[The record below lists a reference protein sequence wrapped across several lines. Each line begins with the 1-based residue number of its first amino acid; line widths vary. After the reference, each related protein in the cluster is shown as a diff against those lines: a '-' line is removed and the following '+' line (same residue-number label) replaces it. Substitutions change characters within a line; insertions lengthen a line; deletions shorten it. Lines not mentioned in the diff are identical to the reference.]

1 MTESRVNI
9 DGKRVAKHVIFWLGW
24 IGGFT
29 FIQSFGFGISDY
41 LAWLG
46 YYTMTLPLFM
56 VQTYA
61 ITYWLVPNFFFK
73 HKYVLFSFW
82 VLVLLVVTSVSELL
96 LSNELIW
103 KILKPENIYKGNYLE
118 FKNVLI
124 NGIGNQYVVLAFLSV
139 KVVQFW
145 NSKIGE
151 RAALTNEK
159 LANEIELLQ
168 YQSYPTFVLNLME
181 RLENLAVGKS
191 TKTSEMIIRLSNL
204 MSSMTL
210 SRNSDKILLQ
220 KEIELI
226 RSYIDIHRMNF
237 PEHYD
242 VSFMVTGELKGIQIP
257 PFLFFRVVE
266 EGFIVLN
273 DFTQKTDFTILI
285 KSELHYL
292 LFSMTLWNDELL
304 SKDFNPEILENCIKF
319 LRYFYPEN
327 HKIRSN
333 FEVNFVEVTIEIYL

>member
-1 MTESRVNI
+1 
-9 DGKRVAKHVIFWLGW
+9 VAKHTIFWLVW

-29 FIQSFGFGISDY
+29 FIQSFGFGIRDY

-46 YYTMTLPLFM
+46 YYSITLPLFM
-56 VQTYA
+56 THTYA
-61 ITYWLVPNFFFK
+61 IAYWLVPKYFFR
-73 HKYVLFSFW
+73 HRYLLFSFW
-82 VLVLLVVTSVSELL
+82 VLVLFIVASVSELV

-103 KILKPENIYKGNYLE
+103 KLLKPENIYKGNYLE

-124 NGIGNQYVVLAFLSV
+124 NGIGNEYVILAFLSV

-145 NSKIGE
+145 NSKTGE
-151 RAALTNEK
+151 RTNLLNQK

-181 RLENLAVGKS
+181 RLESLAVSKS
-191 TKTSEMIIRLSNL
+191 AKTSEMIIRLSNL

-210 SRNSDKILLQ
+210 SRDSDKILLQ

-242 VSFMVTGELKGIQIP
+242 VSFMVTGELNGIKIP
-257 PFLFFRVVE
+257 PFLFFQVVE
-266 EGFIVLN
+266 EGFIVLD
-273 DFTQKTDFTILI
+273 DFSLKTDYTILI
-285 KSELHYL
+285 KSEPHYL
-292 LFSMTLWNDELL
+292 LFSLTLWNDDMLTKE
-304 SKDFNPEILENCIKF
+304 FNQEVLENSKKY
-319 LRYFYPEN
+319 LQYFYAEN
-327 HKIRSN
+327 HKIKSSL
-333 FEVNFVEVTIEIYL
+333 EINFVEITIEIYL